1 MIKVYTLYN
10 KTLKQYYS
18 PFCDADTEAVKR
30 SMYDVVNA
38 PNDNYIKIAPANYA
52 VMEIGEF
59 DHTIGKIST
68 CKPKLVVELADLK
81 EDTNGN

>member
-38 PNDNYIKIAPANYA
+38 PTENYIKNSPANYA
-52 VMEIGEF
+52 VYEIGEF
-59 DHTIGKIST
+59 DHKNGKIDT

-81 EDTNGN
+81 EDVNGN